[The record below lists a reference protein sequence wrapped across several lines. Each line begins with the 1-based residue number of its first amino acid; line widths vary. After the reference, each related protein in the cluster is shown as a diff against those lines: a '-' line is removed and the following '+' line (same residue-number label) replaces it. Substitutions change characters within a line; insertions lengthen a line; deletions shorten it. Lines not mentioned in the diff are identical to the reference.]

1 MGGGPPAGAQR
12 VDVPDDNS
20 VLPMPTNLR
29 TAAVARWVGRGNG
42 PSRVTGAS
50 ACPAAGDCYKNNYPH
65 NSRCSEDKHCT
76 AGISHSTT
84 NGATAHFP
92 CQIRISS
99 AKGGPGR
106 DRMRKPSVTDAFRF
120 THGQTNSCTGSDVAD
135 MAVYGTLTFRPSYG
149 RKVQEG
155 EAVSVGRRQSAQTYW
170 QQDDAQVATGPH
182 NQFPW
187 RIWRAAEA
195 LPSRQWSFS
204 WVFFID
210 WSPPQRKKQLRHDL
224 HAYLTVAQPRTQRIR
239 HRHWSRG
246 TVRTT
251 FRHSCALHASLP
263 GNHGYTP
270 GNRREGRWKRST
282 SSYEGVG
289 NQRGAT
295 AHLHKAQPRR
305 QRLRHW
311 SRGAVRTTCRHSFAL
326 HASLPVNR
334 GYKPGNRNFIGAV
347 SLPLFNRRQVLLSR
361 AHIAASAPSGCR
373 VLVSAA
379 VRQGWGTTAHR
390 WSAAELLVRGSVF
403 YGPATGSQ
411 HIGARRTHLFTRFH
425 IHLVTLTLTAAMDK
439 ICGLKPLS
447 TIYTVV
453 NAEGRLVL

>member
-1 MGGGPPAGAQR
+1 
-12 VDVPDDNS
+12 
-20 VLPMPTNLR
+20 
-29 TAAVARWVGRGNG
+29 
-42 PSRVTGAS
+42 
-50 ACPAAGDCYKNNYPH
+50 
-65 NSRCSEDKHCT
+65 
-76 AGISHSTT
+76 
-84 NGATAHFP
+84 
-92 CQIRISS
+92 
-99 AKGGPGR
+99 
-106 DRMRKPSVTDAFRF
+106 
-120 THGQTNSCTGSDVAD
+120 
-135 MAVYGTLTFRPSYG
+135 
-149 RKVQEG
+149 
-155 EAVSVGRRQSAQTYW
+155 
-170 QQDDAQVATGPH
+170 
-182 NQFPW
+182 
-187 RIWRAAEA
+187 
-195 LPSRQWSFS
+195 
-204 WVFFID
+204 
-210 WSPPQRKKQLRHDL
+210 
-224 HAYLTVAQPRTQRIR
+224 
-239 HRHWSRG
+239 
-246 TVRTT
+246 VRTT

-411 HIGARRTHLFTRFH
+411 HIGTRRTHLFTRFH

>member
-20 VLPMPTNLR
+20 ILPMPTNLR

-84 NGATAHFP
+84 NGATTHFP

-106 DRMRKPSVTDAFRF
+106 DRMRTPSATDAFRF

-149 RKVQEG
+149 REVQEG
-155 EAVSVGRRQSAQTYW
+155 EAVSDGRRQSAQTFW

-182 NQFPW
+182 NQLPW

-204 WVFFID
+204 WFFLLTGL
-210 WSPPQRKKQLRHDL
+210 PPKEQNNNGM
-224 HAYLTVAQPRTQRIR
+224 TCTRI
-239 HRHWSRG
+239 S
-246 TVRTT
+246 
-251 FRHSCALHASLP
+251 
-263 GNHGYTP
+263 
-270 GNRREGRWKRST
+270 
-282 SSYEGVG
+282 
-289 NQRGAT
+289 
-295 AHLHKAQPRR
+295 PRR
-305 QRLRHW
+305 SHVRRAFGIGIGPGEPCGRPIGILMPFTRL
-311 SRGAVRTTCRHSFAL
+311 CR
-326 HASLPVNR
+326 
-334 GYKPGNRNFIGAV
+334 
-347 SLPLFNRRQVLLSR
+347 
-361 AHIAASAPSGCR
+361 
-373 VLVSAA
+373 
-379 VRQGWGTTAHR
+379 GTTAMQR
-390 WSAAELLVRGSVF
+390 
-403 YGPATGSQ
+403 
-411 HIGARRTHLFTRFH
+411 
-425 IHLVTLTLTAAMDK
+425 
-439 ICGLKPLS
+439 
-447 TIYTVV
+447 
-453 NAEGRLVL
+453 

>member
-65 NSRCSEDKHCT
+65 NPRCSEDKHCT

-155 EAVSVGRRQSAQTYW
+155 EAVSDGRRHWQSAQTYW

-210 WSPPQRKKQLRHDL
+210 WSPPQRTKHHRHDL
-224 HAYLTVAQPRTQRIR
+224 HAYLTGAQPRTQRIR
-239 HRHWSRG
+239 HGHWSRG

-251 FRHSCALHASLP
+251 YRHSFALHASLP
-263 GNHGYTP
+263 GNHGY
-270 GNRREGRWKRST
+270 
-282 SSYEGVG
+282 
-289 NQRGAT
+289 
-295 AHLHKAQPRR
+295 
-305 QRLRHW
+305 
-311 SRGAVRTTCRHSFAL
+311 
-326 HASLPVNR
+326 
-334 GYKPGNRNFIGAV
+334 
-347 SLPLFNRRQVLLSR
+347 
-361 AHIAASAPSGCR
+361 
-373 VLVSAA
+373 AA

-390 WSAAELLVRGSVF
+390 WSAAELLVRGSVL
-403 YGPATGSQ
+403 YGMTHQAWTRNARTGISQ
-411 HIGARRTHLFTRFH
+411 QQWSFSSVGCHAR
-425 IHLVTLTLTAAMDK
+425 
-439 ICGLKPLS
+439 KPS
-447 TIYTVV
+447 
-453 NAEGRLVL
+453 RL